1 MFTKK
6 DLRNGDVL
14 LKRNGN
20 TEIVVLP
27 LGTLVVKP
35 IGYNLLDDIN
45 DDLTSKVYSKYD
57 IVAVRRPTKPG
68 ECRFDAFE
76 CGHGEL
82 VYERKQRRVQKV
94 KVSSVYGRCNCE
106 RCK

>member
-1 MFTKK
+1 MFTKN
-6 DLRNGDVL
+6 DLRNGDVI

-27 LGTLVVKP
+27 LGTIVVKHF
-35 IGYNLLDDIN
+35 GYNLLDDIN

-57 IVAVRRPTKPG
+57 IVAVRRPTNAS

-76 CGHGEL
+76 VECGEL
-82 VYERKQRRVQKV
+82 VYERRPKRGIKV
-94 KVSSVYGRCNCE
+94 LIKKFKRF
-106 RCK
+106 